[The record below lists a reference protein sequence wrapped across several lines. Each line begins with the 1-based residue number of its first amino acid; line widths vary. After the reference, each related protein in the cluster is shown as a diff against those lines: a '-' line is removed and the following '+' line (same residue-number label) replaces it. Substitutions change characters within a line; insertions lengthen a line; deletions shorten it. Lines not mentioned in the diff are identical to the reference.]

1 MIKSWYQLVF
11 VLLFTLICS
20 GQKKNADYTINIKKT
35 PHAIE
40 IDGVG
45 DDQAWTETDVAKDF
59 FMVLPMDKGKATQ
72 RSEVRMTYDDENI
85 YLLATF
91 FNDSLGPNYVESL
104 RRDFSFGKN
113 DNFLLFLDPFNNQTT
128 GFTFG
133 ANAAGA
139 QWDGTMYSGSA
150 VDLSWD
156 SKWISV
162 VKRDEEKWVFEM
174 ALPFKSIR
182 YKKGVKE
189 WGINF
194 SRLDLKTSEKS
205 SWTPIG
211 RQFPTS
217 SLALA
222 GALVWDSPPPAP
234 EFNMSLI
241 PYVLGEIRS
250 QPDGSHTTDEKIGGD
265 IKLSLTS
272 SLNLDLTVNPDFSQV
287 EVDRQVTNLD
297 RFELFFPERRQ
308 FFLENADLFA
318 NFGYSTIRPFFSRRI
333 GLGVPID
340 AGARVSGNIDED
352 WRLGLMDIQTSS
364 LEEEGRPAQNF
375 GVISLQRKVF
385 SRSNIGLI
393 FVNKQSFN
401 YPTEQDSLRTLFP
414 EYNRN
419 LGVEYN
425 LASSDNLW
433 SGKAFLLKSFAPDDE
448 NKGIAQAANLA
459 YNNRQ
464 WSWGLQEE
472 VVSTGYSAEVGF
484 VPREDYI
491 RLSGYAGYLFF
502 PAKGPLVSHGPRLDL
517 SHFFNNNF
525 KNTDY
530 QNTFGYSLNYR
541 NRSELRFQ
549 WINEYVELLAPFD
562 PTRTGKPDLAAG
574 EKNHW
579 NTFRLLYNS
588 KPQALFTYSFDSS
601 IGGYY
606 EQGTRINFS
615 NEMGYRFQ
623 PFVSLSSALSY
634 NHITLPA
641 PWNTTQFWLIGS
653 KADITFSNTLFWA
666 TLFQYNEQTRNFN
679 LNSRFQWRYQ
689 PASDLFLVFTQ
700 NERLAPFMGSTW
712 SLTLKLTYWF
722 NP

>member
-1 MIKSWYQLVF
+1 MIKPAHLLAF
-11 VLLFTLICS
+11 VLLLADICL
-20 GQKKNADYTINIKKT
+20 GQKQNADYTINIKKT
-35 PHAIE
+35 QLPVVV
-40 IDGVG
+40 DGVG
-45 DDQAWTETDVAKDF
+45 DDTVWEDADVADNF
-59 FMVLPMDKGKATQ
+59 FMVLPMDKGLASQ
-72 RSEVRMTYDDENI
+72 RSEIRMVYDEDNI

-139 QWDGTMYSGSA
+139 QWDGTMFGGSS

-156 SKWISV
+156 SKWISA

-182 YKKGVKE
+182 YEKGVKQ

-205 SWTPIG
+205 SWTPIP

-217 SLALA
+217 SLALS
-222 GALVWDSPPPAP
+222 GTLIWDAPPPAP
-234 EFNMSLI
+234 KFNMSLI
-241 PYVLGEIRS
+241 PYVLGEVRS
-250 QPDGSHTTDEKIGGD
+250 EADGSRSTEGKIGGD
-265 IKLSLTS
+265 VKLSLTS

-318 NFGYSTIRPFFSRRI
+318 NFGYATVRPFFSRRI
-333 GLGVPID
+333 GLGVDID
-340 AGARVSGNIDED
+340 AGARVSGNLNEN
-352 WRLGLMDIQTSS
+352 WRMGLMSIQTASV
-364 LEEEGRPAQNF
+364 EDRGRPSQNF
-375 GVISLQRKVF
+375 GVLSLQKKVF

-401 YPTEQDSLRTLFP
+401 YPTDQDSLRTEFP

-419 LGVEYN
+419 LGLEYN
-425 LASSDNLW
+425 LASSNNLW
-433 SGKAFLLKSFAPDDE
+433 SGKAFLLKSFAPDADRQ
-448 NKGIAQAANLA
+448 GIAQAANLT

-472 VVSTGYSAEVGF
+472 VISTGYSAEVGF
-484 VPREDYI
+484 VPREDYV
-491 RLSGYAGYLFF
+491 RLSGFAGYLFF
-502 PAKGPLVSHGPRLDL
+502 PSKGPLVSHGPRVDL
-517 SHFFNNNF
+517 SHFFDNNF
-525 KNTDY
+525 NQTDY
-530 QNTFGYSLNYR
+530 QNTIGYSLNYR
-541 NRSELRFQ
+541 NRSALNFQ
-549 WINEYVELLAPFD
+549 FINEYVELLAPFD
-562 PTRTGKPDLAAG
+562 PTRTGKPELATG
-574 EKNHW
+574 EKNRW
-579 NTFRLLYNS
+579 NTLRLVYNS

-601 IGGYY
+601 LGGYY
-606 EQGTRINFS
+606 ENGTRLNFS
-615 NEMGYRFQ
+615 NELGYRFQ
-623 PFVSLSSALSY
+623 PYVSLSSVLSY

-641 PWNTTQFWLIGS
+641 PWNTTQFLLIGS

-666 TLFQYNEQTRNFN
+666 TLFQYNEQTKNFN
-679 LNSRFQWRYQ
+679 LNSRLQWRYQ

-700 NERLAPFMGSTW
+700 NERLEPFSGSSW

>member
-1 MIKSWYQLVF
+1 MIKSGYHLVF

-20 GQKKNADYTINIKKT
+20 GQKQNADFTIKIKKT
-35 PHAIE
+35 RYAIE
-40 IDGVG
+40 VDGEG
-45 DDQAWTETDVAKDF
+45 DDLAWTETDVAKDF

-72 RSEVRMTYDDENI
+72 RSEIRMTYDDENI

-91 FNDSLGPNYVESL
+91 YNDSLGPNYVESL

-156 SKWISV
+156 SKWVSV

-182 YKKGVKE
+182 YEKGVKE

-222 GALVWDSPPPAP
+222 GTLVWDSPPPAP
-234 EFNMSLI
+234 EFNMSII

-250 QPDGSHTTDEKIGGD
+250 QPDGSQTTDGKIGGD

-340 AGARVSGNIDED
+340 AGARVSGNINED

-364 LEEEGRPAQNF
+364 LEDEGRPAQNF
-375 GVISLQRKVF
+375 GVLSLQRKVF

-401 YPTEQDSLRTLFP
+401 YPTEQDSLKTLFP

-433 SGKAFLLKSFAPDDE
+433 SGKAFLLKSFAPDEE
-448 NKGIAQAANLA
+448 NKGIAQAANLS

-472 VVSTGYSAEVGF
+472 VISTGYSAEVGF

-502 PAKGPLVSHGPRLDL
+502 PDKGPLVSHGPRLDL

-601 IGGYY
+601 FGGYY

-623 PFVSLSSALSY
+623 PYVSLSSALSY

-700 NERLAPFMGSTW
+700 NERLEPFSGSTW

>member
-1 MIKSWYQLVF
+1 MTNSKQFLFLI
-11 VLLFTLICS
+11 LLFTGI
-20 GQKKNADYTINIKKT
+20 GVAQKQNAGFTLQIRKT
-35 PHAIE
+35 QSSVN

-45 DDQAWTETDVAKDF
+45 DDDVWKQADIANDF
-59 FMVLPMDKGKATQ
+59 FMVLPMDKGLATQ
-72 RSEVRMTYDDENI
+72 RSEIRMAYDDDNI

-91 FNDSLGPNYVESL
+91 YNDSLGPNYVESL

-139 QWDGTMYSGSA
+139 QWDGTMYGGSA

-156 SKWISV
+156 SKWISA
-162 VKRDEEKWVFEM
+162 VKREEEKWVFEM

-182 YKKGVKE
+182 YEKGVKE

-205 SWTPIG
+205 SWTPIP

-217 SLALA
+217 SLALS
-222 GALVWDSPPPAP
+222 GTLVWDTPPPAP
-234 EFNMSLI
+234 KFNMSLI
-241 PYVLGEIRS
+241 PYVLGEVRS
-250 QPDGSHTTDEKIGGD
+250 RSDGSSASDGKIGGD
-265 IKLSLTS
+265 VKLSLTS

-318 NFGYSTIRPFFSRRI
+318 NFGYATIRPFFSRRI

-340 AGARVSGNIDED
+340 AGIRVSGNLNED

-364 LEEEGRPAQNF
+364 IESEGRPSQNF
-375 GVISLQRKVF
+375 GVLSLQKKVF

-401 YPTEQDSLRTLFP
+401 YPSEQDSLRAAFP
-414 EYNRN
+414 DYNRN
-419 LGVEYN
+419 LGLEYN
-425 LASSDNLW
+425 LASSNNLW
-433 SGKAFLLKSFAPDDE
+433 SGKAFVLKSFAPEDE
-448 NKGIAQAANLA
+448 KQGIAQAANLT
-459 YNNRQ
+459 YTNRQ

-472 VVSTGYSAEVGF
+472 VISNGYSAEVGF

-491 RLSGYAGYLFF
+491 RLSGFLSYLFF
-502 PAKGPLVSHGPRLDL
+502 PEKGPLVSHGPRINL
-517 SHFFNNNF
+517 SHFFDNDF

-530 QNTFGYSLNYR
+530 QNTLGYSLNYR
-541 NRSELRFQ
+541 NRSELSFQ
-549 WINEYVELLAPFD
+549 WVNEYVELLAPFD
-562 PTRTGKPDLAAG
+562 PTRTGKADLAAG
-574 EKNHW
+574 EKNNW

-588 KPQALFTYSFDSS
+588 RPQGLFTYSFDSS
-601 IGGYY
+601 LGGYY
-606 EQGTRINFS
+606 EGGTRYNLS

-623 PFVSLSSALSY
+623 PYVSLSSALSY

-653 KADITFSNTLFWA
+653 KIDLTFSNTLFWA

-700 NERLAPFMGSTW
+700 NERIAPFSGSTW